1 MAQMAL
7 WTSEVP
13 KTNRVVNVSQIPQ
26 RSPFRYPGKIISL
39 TVAFEN
45 FADHFLM
52 AELDNDV
59 AALWQTI
66 LSDDNEWL
74 AERILSNHE

>member
-13 KTNRVVNVSQIPQ
+13 ETNRVVNVSRIPQ
-26 RSPFRYPGKIISL
+26 RGPFRYPGEIISL

-45 FADHFLM
+45 FADH
-52 AELDNDV
+52 
-59 AALWQTI
+59 I
-66 LSDDNEWL
+66 L
-74 AERILSNHE
+74 R